1 MKLLFDQNLSFRLCE
16 AIDDVFPGSIH
27 VRHVGMEA
35 ADDRAIWKFA
45 EDNGYAIVSQ
55 DAGYAIVSQDA
66 DFAEMAI
73 LLGAPPKVIWIRAG
87 NLPWLEVTAL
97 LRRYAGMI
105 AAFDV
110 DEAVCLEIY

>member
-45 EDNGYAIVSQ
+45 EDN
-55 DAGYAIVSQDA
+55 GYAIVSQDA

>member
-55 DAGYAIVSQDA
+55 DA

-105 AAFDV
+105 AAFDE